1 MRRIY
6 VAGPMSGLPEFN
18 YPAFHEA
25 EAALRAIGYHV
36 ENPARNEPPPCG
48 TWEGWLRLAIAQV
61 VTCDEIALLPGW
73 EQSKGATLEF
83 HIARQLSM
91 PARPLADVLS
101 GPHA

>member
-6 VAGPMSGLPEFN
+6 VAGPMSGLPEYN

-25 EAALRAIGYHV
+25 AARLRAAGYHV
-36 ENPARNEPPPCG
+36 ENPADNPPPPCG

-73 EQSKGATLEF
+73 EQSKGAVLEF
-83 HIARQLSM
+83 TLARQLSM
-91 PARPLADVLS
+91 PARPLVDVLS
-101 GPHA
+101 GA